1 MVTDELLDFCRV
13 KKFNDKGYGFLKS
26 LIYSGDIFFHF
37 SQIKSEEIKEKL
49 DKMKRGD
56 FFLYFISKQ
65 NEEGKRKVVK
75 IWYALKDVPEVYSS
89 KFIDT
94 LIIKFNDDKINV
106 YDLLYAFN
114 EIKQKYEISNHQ
126 YISIFESKKI
136 KHNPTTILKYLN
148 QTEFNLLKATLNID
162 SYDMDKP
169 YWYEELVNF
178 KIGE

>member
-1 MVTDELLDFCRV
+1 MVTNELLDFCRV

-26 LIYSGDIFFHF
+26 LIYNGDIFFHF

-65 NEEGKRKVVK
+65 NEEGRRKVVK
-75 IWYALKDVPEVYSS
+75 LWYLLKDVPDIYSLG
-89 KFIDT
+89 FIET
-94 LIIKFNDDKINV
+94 LIEKFDDDKINV
-106 YDLLYAFN
+106 FDLLYAFN
-114 EIKQKYEISNHQ
+114 EVKHKHGISDEQ
-126 YISIFESKKI
+126 LVKIFNSKKI

-148 QTEFNLLKATLNID
+148 QTEFNLLKSILNID
-162 SYDMDKP
+162 SYDIDKQ